1 MPNRTGTG
9 ADFRCL
15 PIILSW
21 GGNNGSVWSVVFL
34 RADVDLPERAVFMG
48 SLRMRARPARRK
60 RACSVSDTLRLFAK
74 TRERLARLTDDLR
87 IALSL
92 VVVDGLSYE
101 EAAERL
107 NVSMP
112 EYLSRL
118 AVAREALGVMVAYD
132 ERPRALAAE

>member
-1 MPNRTGTG
+1 
-9 ADFRCL
+9 
-15 PIILSW
+15 
-21 GGNNGSVWSVVFL
+21 
-34 RADVDLPERAVFMG
+34 
-48 SLRMRARPARRK
+48 MRARPARRK

>member
-1 MPNRTGTG
+1 
-9 ADFRCL
+9 
-15 PIILSW
+15 
-21 GGNNGSVWSVVFL
+21 VFS

-48 SLRMRARPARRK
+48 RFKLRARPVRRK
-60 RACSVSDTLRLFAK
+60 RGCSVSDTLRLFAT
-74 TRERLARLTDDLR
+74 TRERFARLTDDLR

-101 EAAERL
+101 EAADRL

-112 EYLSRL
+112 EYLNRL
-118 AVAREALGVMVAYD
+118 ALAREAVGAMVAYD